1 VSSTLV
7 ALRQILRVFYLHRKL
22 VLQVLEHLNLNYLV
36 STSTNICWGLNGI
49 SDYTLQRRNSTLT
62 IKHYKLKPQINS
74 HHRSNPRRLS
84 LPLSLE
90 QLLGLQSSQMAIRLS
105 PSTLMEVEAQIL
117 LLRPIRFQHLT
128 LFHRHHHSQQPDSR
142 DFHPYLLQSNN
153 KEAHRLGLP
162 CGRELVMAQLLRVY
176 ILLIAPTLIRCK

>member
-7 ALRQILRVFYLHRKL
+7 ALRQILRVFYLHRNL

-36 STSTNICWGLNGI
+36 STSTNICWGLKGI
-49 SDYTLQRRNSTLT
+49 SDYILQRRNSTLT
-62 IKHYKLKPQINS
+62 IKHHKAKRQTNS
-74 HHRSNPRRLS
+74 HRRSNPRQLS
-84 LPLSLE
+84 LPPSLE
-90 QLLGLQSSQMAIRLS
+90 QLLGLQSSQMAIRLP
-105 PSTLMEVEAQIL
+105 PSTPTEVEAQIH

-153 KEAHRLGLP
+153 KEAHRLGLT
-162 CGRELVMAQLLRVY
+162 CGLELAMAQLLRVY